1 MTESKNLC
9 HYSESQAPT
18 SEHKKKLNTAQTQI
32 KAGLTM
38 MERLSEM
45 KKKKK
50 NLTVVNLF
58 NIDSVYRPG
67 RTNLA
72 LSRLHRWWAGMRVL
86 HLCDTVHQKSAPL
99 FSFLVAFQNSHA
111 SLENPFLLL
120 YHDVHFNVF
129 FYITVHA
136 EFIFTLAGGLRKY
149 IYIYSI

>member
-1 MTESKNLC
+1 
-9 HYSESQAPT
+9 
-18 SEHKKKLNTAQTQI
+18 
-32 KAGLTM
+32 

-99 FSFLVAFQNSHA
+99 FSFLVAFQNSHV

-129 FYITVHA
+129 FTSLCMRNSFYLGRWFEEIYI
-136 EFIFTLAGGLRKY
+136 FIAY
-149 IYIYSI
+149 SIYIYTHVYMIFILFTLSSFFFKNYCVWT